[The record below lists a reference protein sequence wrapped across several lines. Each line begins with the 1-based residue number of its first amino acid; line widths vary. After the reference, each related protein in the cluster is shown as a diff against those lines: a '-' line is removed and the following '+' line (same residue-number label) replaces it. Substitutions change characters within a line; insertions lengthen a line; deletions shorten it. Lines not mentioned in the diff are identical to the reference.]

1 MPFYEYRCHTC
12 AHEFELMRPMKD
24 RDVPLPCPHC
34 ASESIERKLSAFA
47 APAAATASAPCGA
60 PKPVGGCGSSGFG

>member
-12 AHEFELMRPMKD
+12 EHEFELMRPMKD
-24 RDVPLPCPHC
+24 RDAPLPCPQC

-47 APAAATASAPCGA
+47 APATATAPCGA
-60 PKPVGGCGSSGFG
+60 PKPVGGCGNSGFG